1 MTAINKINRMLG
13 KLLISVLFALVALQ
27 TTYAGGVENDSK
39 NKIIVTADGIAKVVD
54 SNGKISLLPA
64 ARNIKK
70 GEIKFGVI
78 STDASTFQIN
88 DMNRDLSHY
97 RGGKVCVNDNMNTDI
112 SNFYLHPYGG
122 VVHQHAYCLV
132 EIK

>member
-1 MTAINKINRMLG
+1 MTAINKINRILR

-27 TTYAGGVENDSK
+27 TNYGGGVDDSK
-39 NKIIVTADGIAKVVD
+39 NTIVVTADGIAKVVD
-54 SNGKISLLPA
+54 SNGKISLSPA
-64 ARNIKK
+64 ARHIKK

-78 STDASTFQIN
+78 STDSSTFQIN
-88 DMNRDLSHY
+88 NMNRDQSHY

-112 SNFYLHPYGG
+112 SNYYLHPS
-122 VVHQHAYCLV
+122 VVHQHEYWLV